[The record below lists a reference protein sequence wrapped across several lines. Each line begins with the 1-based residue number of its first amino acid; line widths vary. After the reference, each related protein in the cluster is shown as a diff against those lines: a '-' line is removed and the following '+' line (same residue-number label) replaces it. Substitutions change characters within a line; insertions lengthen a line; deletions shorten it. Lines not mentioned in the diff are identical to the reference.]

1 MPVLQLE
8 LPDLEAT
15 CKLGA
20 LLAEG
25 LVAGDVI
32 SLSGALGS
40 GKSALAR
47 AIIQAANPDET
58 DVPSPTFTLVQTYAL
73 GDGTPLW
80 HLDLYRLETPHE
92 AMALGLDDAFV
103 DAVCLI
109 EWPDRLKNSCRKQ
122 ICRFISITLTRTAR
136 RRLMTLVTAVALL
149 ILLRRHIGQS
159 GCSQLSQRRFNRDIV
174 QRALAFH
181 DCCFYT
187 GAMAP
192 RNVYS
197 IDAGLP
203 FARDLAVGVK
213 NWQLHQ
219 NDWRGADPVA
229 ITPRRAGTS
238 RGVS

>member
-109 EWPDRLKNSCRKQ
+109 EWPDRLKKLLPKTNLSVHLYHPDTDSQTPVDDVGDGCRLADITAPPHWAERLQ
-122 ICRFISITLTRTAR
+122 SIIAKT
-136 RRLMTLVTAVALL
+136 V
-149 ILLRRHIGQS
+149 
-159 GCSQLSQRRFNRDIV
+159 
-174 QRALAFH
+174 
-181 DCCFYT
+181 
-187 GAMAP
+187 
-192 RNVYS
+192 
-197 IDAGLP
+197 
-203 FARDLAVGVK
+203 
-213 NWQLHQ
+213 
-219 NDWRGADPVA
+219 
-229 ITPRRAGTS
+229 
-238 RGVS
+238 